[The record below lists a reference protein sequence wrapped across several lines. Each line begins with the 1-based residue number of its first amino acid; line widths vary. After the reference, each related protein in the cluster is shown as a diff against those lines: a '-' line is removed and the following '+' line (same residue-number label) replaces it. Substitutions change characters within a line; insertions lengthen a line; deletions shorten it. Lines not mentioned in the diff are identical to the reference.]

1 MDKHREQRSRLI
13 RNVDFGQRL
22 ELFLVA
28 SVASVIII
36 RAYLSATGYP
46 EIGGQGLHIAHML
59 WGGMFM
65 VFALFAHAAFL
76 NRSVHRLAAILAG
89 IGFGTFI
96 DELGKFITS
105 DNNYFFQ
112 PTIAIIY
119 IIFVLG
125 YIFARVVYA
134 RRPITGPEALANA
147 LSLSA
152 DAIAGRV
159 NTGQKQRI
167 LALLDSA
174 NSTEPVVAE
183 FRDLIERIHVQD
195 TVYVGLYFRL
205 RNALAG
211 AFQYLLRHHWFRYL
225 MVGGF
230 AGNTLWQLFTVG
242 DVVLDLPLLTFGRA
256 TETSDLVTWV
266 QAASLLGSVLLIVVG
281 VSRLGTSRLA
291 AYRWF
296 QRSVLIQVLITQVF
310 VFYDTQ
316 MGALGGV
323 FLNLFVYIGFSLTIA
338 HLAHREPSGI
348 PDVSIEL
355 VRTAN

>member
-1 MDKHREQRSRLI
+1 MDKDRERRPRLI

-46 EIGGQGLHIAHML
+46 EIGGKGLHIAHML

-76 NRSVHRLAAILAG
+76 NRSVHRLAAVLAG

-119 IIFVLG
+119 IMFVVG

-134 RRPITGPEALANA
+134 RRPITAPEALANA

-152 DAIAGRV
+152 DAVAGRLSS
-159 NTGQKQRI
+159 GQKRRI

-174 NSTEPVVAE
+174 DSTEPAVAG
-183 FRDLIERIHVQD
+183 FRDLIERTEIQD
-195 TVYVGLYFRL
+195 AVYVGLYFRL
-205 RNALAG
+205 RNALG
-211 AFQYLLRHHWFRYL
+211 GLFRYLLRHNWFRYL

-230 AGNTLWQLFTVG
+230 VGNTLWQLVTVG
-242 DVVLDLPLLTFGRA
+242 DVILDLPLLTFDRA
-256 TETSDLVTWV
+256 TETSDLVTSV
-266 QAASLLGSVLLIVVG
+266 QAVSLLVSVLLIVIG
-281 VSRLGTSRLA
+281 VSRLAASRLA

-296 QRSVLIQVLITQVF
+296 QRSVLIQLLITQVF

-316 MGALGGV
+316 MGALGGL

-338 HLAHREPSGI
+338 YLAHREPSGI

-355 VRTAN
+355 VRTAD